1 VRGPFHPGEISIQE
15 KAGVRER
22 ATRVG
27 RIVGHRIGPD
37 EAEFLE
43 DRPFVVLASVD
54 ADGRPWAS
62 PMSGR
67 PGFVRVDDDVTV
79 RLVGTVLASDP
90 LHMNLRTPAPMALL
104 AFDPSTRSRFRVN
117 GVGETLAPGAFRLQV
132 REAFGNCPKYIQ
144 VRHLEPASVTD
155 AALISDA
162 ASLSEGQ
169 RRVIEAAD
177 TFFIATIAEGGA
189 DASHRGGRPGF
200 VRIEADGTLVVPDY
214 SGNNMFQT
222 LGNVALTPKAGL
234 LFVDFESG
242 RALQLTGSATIDWDA
257 AHAAVVPGAHR
268 LLRVAPARVIEYRG
282 ALAVRGALVEPSP
295 FNP

>member
-1 VRGPFHPGEISIQE
+1 MRGPFHPGEISIQE

-155 AALISDA
+155 AA
-162 ASLSEGQ
+162 
-169 RRVIEAAD
+169 
-177 TFFIATIAEGGA
+177 
-189 DASHRGGRPGF
+189 
-200 VRIEADGTLVVPDY
+200 
-214 SGNNMFQT
+214 
-222 LGNVALTPKAGL
+222 
-234 LFVDFESG
+234 
-242 RALQLTGSATIDWDA
+242 
-257 AHAAVVPGAHR
+257 
-268 LLRVAPARVIEYRG
+268 
-282 ALAVRGALVEPSP
+282 
-295 FNP
+295 